1 VQRHL
6 IAVVA
11 AFGCL
16 TLAGAPAATAE
27 AARPHTPAIGIGEQ
41 DPRFFFDPR
50 FTALGLRDARLV
62 VSWDA
67 MDIQWEVAQID
78 AWTSAARRAGVRPL
92 VTFGHSRS
100 EREALLPSP
109 ARFRR
114 AFLAFRARYPQ
125 ITDYQAFNEANH
137 PSQPTYRRPDRAAR
151 YYDAMVRACRG
162 CRVSAPAVLDSGNM
176 ASWLRRF
183 EAAARK
189 PVRIWS
195 IHNYGD
201 ANYGGSVGTRRLLAV
216 TRGQVWFT
224 ETGGIVERW
233 VDGVRRPRFTPARAV
248 RATRNVF
255 RLGRLSR
262 RIKRIYPYHW
272 SAPAIQRPRWDS
284 ALIGRDG
291 RPRGSYA
298 VLERE
303 VSRARAGT
311 WPAASIRQ
319 RRRASRAVVAQ

>member
-1 VQRHL
+1 MRRLAILV
-6 IAVVA
+6 IAALWLLTAPTTA
-11 AFGCL
+11 A
-16 TLAGAPAATAE
+16 APAL
-27 AARPHTPAIGIGEQ
+27 GIGEQ
-41 DPRFFFDPR
+41 DPAFFSDPR
-50 FTALGLRDARLV
+50 FTTLELRHARLV

-67 MDIQWEVAQID
+67 MEMPWEVAQID
-78 AWTSAARRAGVRPL
+78 AWTAAARRAGVRPL
-92 VTFGHSRS
+92 ITFGHSRS
-100 EREALLPSP
+100 EREELLPSP

-114 AFLAFRARYPQ
+114 AFRAFRARYPW

-137 PSQPTYRRPDRAAR
+137 SSQPTYRRPDRAAR
-151 YYDAMVRACRG
+151 YYDAIVRACRG
-162 CRVSAPAVLDSGNM
+162 CRVSAPAVLDSSNM

-183 EAAARK
+183 EAAARE

-201 ANYGGSVGTRRLLAV
+201 ANYGRSRGTRRLLSV

-233 VDGVRRPRFTPARAV
+233 VDGVRRRQFTPARAV

-262 RIKRIYPYHW
+262 RITRIYLYHW
-272 SAPAIQRPRWDS
+272 SAPGMPRPRWDS
-284 ALIGRDG
+284 ALIGPDG
-291 RPRGSYA
+291 RARGSYA

-303 VSRARAGT
+303 AG
-311 WPAASIRQ
+311 
-319 RRRASRAVVAQ
+319 RASAAPE